1 VAVEALT
8 AAGHE
13 NQTYLVT
20 GPEPLTFADAARQ
33 LSDVLGR
40 PIRYVDVSPEQ
51 ARSGMLAAGMPEWY
65 VQDMLGFYAFYATGV
80 GSYVSDVV
88 PRIVGRPG
96 RRFRQFVDDNR
107 VVFDGSA

>member
-1 VAVEALT
+1 
-8 AAGHE
+8 
-13 NQTYLVT
+13 
-20 GPEPLTFADAARQ
+20 
-33 LSDVLGR
+33 
-40 PIRYVDVSPEQ
+40 
-51 ARSGMLAAGMPEWY
+51 MPEWY

-96 RRFRQFVDDNR
+96 RRFRQFVEDNR